1 MKVAKKDWLF
11 IAVIA
16 AVLGAL
22 FLGTGKE
29 KARNIPDDEK
39 HSPFYESMHTSG
51 ARTETEKICTT
62 CHGPR
67 TIPLPAAH
75 PPKEQCL
82 LCHKLVRS

>member
-22 FLGTGKE
+22 FVGTGKE

-39 HSPFYESMHTSG
+39 HRTFYESMHASG
-51 ARTETEKICTT
+51 ARTETEKMCSA
-62 CHGPR
+62 CHGHR
-67 TIPLPAAH
+67 SIPLPATH

-82 LCHKLVRS
+82 LCHKLVKS